1 MDNVWVIIHCLDYTV
16 PQEELMDGTSA
27 VGGVAAE
34 VATFAAG
41 GVAAEVAVGAAV
53 SVTAS

>member
-34 VATFAAG
+34 VGTSAAG